1 MQIWFFTKTVKVVG
15 ICINLYFPR
24 FEKEPTMKIIWMLLM
39 SSGSGSGPTSH
50 TFILS
55 EMTKIAPLVRNI
67 ERIRNFH
74 IDIYIYIY
82 IYLLK
87 FTTFL
92 QFTRITTQSQVK
104 NDLRFDLQLLS
115 QVVLPFHFKL
125 LLKGELLFEVELL
138 IWSQITIRSRI
149 TNL

>member
-1 MQIWFFTKTVKVVG
+1 
-15 ICINLYFPR
+15 
-24 FEKEPTMKIIWMLLM
+24 MKIIWMLLM

-82 IYLLK
+82 ISTK
-87 FTTFL
+87 IHNF
-92 QFTRITTQSQVK
+92 
-104 NDLRFDLQLLS
+104 
-115 QVVLPFHFKL
+115 P
-125 LLKGELLFEVELL
+125 
-138 IWSQITIRSRI
+138 TIHSNYYSI
-149 TNL
+149 SS

>member
-1 MQIWFFTKTVKVVG
+1 
-15 ICINLYFPR
+15 
-24 FEKEPTMKIIWMLLM
+24 MLLM

-104 NDLRFDLQLLS
+104 NDLLFDLQLLS

-138 IWSQITIRSRI
+138 I
-149 TNL
+149 

>member
-1 MQIWFFTKTVKVVG
+1 
-15 ICINLYFPR
+15 
-24 FEKEPTMKIIWMLLM
+24 MLLM

-82 IYLLK
+82 LLK

-104 NDLRFDLQLLS
+104 NDLLFDLQLLS

-138 IWSQITIRSRI
+138 I
-149 TNL
+149 